1 MTSNEPQRCIYSVT
15 DMTHFINSPIK
26 RDLLSFVTTLG
37 RSTISSTSTNYT
49 FDPSNPLIGL
59 SPGMASLHG
68 SLSHMSSN
76 WIKDIPPDVKNKG
89 RFGNPMFKEWHR
101 RLMDR
106 SFYIIKSI
114 MDCHVQYVVTGGG
127 SNTGGTTSASG
138 TWDIDILTKCSHAGE
153 VAASTSYD
161 DIETKTN
168 DMNSI
173 STNNN
178 QHQVIIEL
186 QSHFHQCFGHE
197 IRLDYG
203 TGHECSFYIFL
214 FILCQ
219 IGIFG
224 NVPKSTPPSHSLLAP
239 VALSITNSYL
249 NVCRGIQT
257 DYMLEPA
264 GSHGVWGLDDYHC
277 IPFYIGSCQLQNESY
292 ETSFDYHKPN
302 IIHKDYI
309 LQSSESQSFLYFT
322 CIRYIKELKKN
333 VPFFE
338 SSPMLNDISQLS
350 NWGKVSGGLIRLFE
364 GEVLNKKPV
373 VQHFMFGDI
382 FKGEFFFSYYYH
394 SWLYYYYYY
403 YALCVEYIFF
413 FVLFKSLLFIHH
425 LRLTLCFS

>member
-15 DMTHFINSPIK
+15 DMTHFINSPVK

-37 RSTISSTSTNYT
+37 RSTSSTSTNYT
-49 FDPSNPLIGL
+49 FDSSSPLIGL

-68 SLSHMSSN
+68 SLSHMASN
-76 WIKDIPPDVKNKG
+76 WIRDIPPDVKNKG

-101 RLMDR
+101 RLVDR
-106 SFYIIKSI
+106 SFYIVKSI
-114 MDCHVQYVVTGGG
+114 MDCHVQYVVTDTTCSAG
-127 SNTGGTTSASG
+127 TGNNSS
-138 TWDIDILTKCSHAGE
+138 WDIDLLTTCYRAGE
-153 VAASTSYD
+153 VAASTSYGT
-161 DIETKTN
+161 EANKN
-168 DMNSI
+168 DMHSI
-173 STNNN
+173 SSH
-178 QHQVIIEL
+178 QRQVIIEL

-249 NVCRGIQT
+249 SVCRGVQT

-292 ETSFDYHKPN
+292 ELRCSFDYHKPN
-302 IIHKDYI
+302 IIHKDHV
-309 LQSSESQSFLYFT
+309 LQSTESQSFLYFT

-333 VPFFE
+333 VPFYE

-373 VQHFMFGDI
+373 VQHFTFGDI
-382 FKGEFFFSYYYH
+382 FKGEF
-394 SWLYYYYYY
+394 
-403 YALCVEYIFF
+403 C
-413 FVLFKSLLFIHH
+413 FVLLFVVLLHYVLCTLVIILLLFIHRH
-425 LRLTLCFS
+425 YY